1 MERIKV
7 MIVDDHEVVRLGL
20 RAVLEIEKDFEVS
33 GDAPDA
39 ASALRAATVLRP
51 DVVLMD
57 VRMPGTDGIEACR
70 QLRERLPDTRV
81 IMLTSYGDEDAVM
94 AAIMAGASG
103 YLLKN
108 TSRTELLAALR
119 SAARGQS
126 LLDPAVTARVLTKLR
141 DLAGKEQAREVA
153 ILSERE
159 REVLALVAQGLTN
172 KAIAAKLFISEN
184 TARNHVSRILEKL
197 GLNRRSEAAAFAA
210 RHGLVGDHGG
220 PEGHTETKT

>member
-20 RAVLEIEKDFEVS
+20 RAVLEIEKDFEVA

-70 QLRERLPDTRV
+70 QLRERLPETRV

-153 ILSERE
+153 MLSERE

-197 GLNRRSEAAAFAA
+197 GLSRRSEAATFAA
-210 RHGLVGDHGG
+210 RHGLVGDQGG
-220 PEGHTETKT
+220 AEGHTETKT